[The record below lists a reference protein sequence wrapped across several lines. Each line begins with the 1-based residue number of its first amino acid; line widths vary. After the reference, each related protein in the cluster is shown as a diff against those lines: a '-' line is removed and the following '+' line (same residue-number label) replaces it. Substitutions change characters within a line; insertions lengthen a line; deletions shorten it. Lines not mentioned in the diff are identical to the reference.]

1 MSGSGLLLLSSPCC
15 TWYTRTLEILLF
27 SKTKVKEFQGDMLH
41 NLDHTDS
48 AGGLAYLKFYNK
60 NKAALYAVGNSSCV
74 VKMHKKSELTK
85 VNIFY

>member
-27 SKTKVKEFQGDMLH
+27 SEAKVTEFQGDMLH
-41 NLDHTDS
+41 NLKHTDS
-48 AGGLAYLKFYNK
+48 AGGSSYLKFYK
-60 NKAALYAVGNSSCV
+60 KKKAALYAVGDSSCV